1 MKMVLEYELKMR
13 IVRSLQTLADTIR
26 ELYPDQ
32 EFVEMYDI
40 ENKLAE
46 ANDIVYELTKGE

>member
-1 MKMVLEYELKMR
+1 MKMVLESELKMR

-32 EFVEMYDI
+32 EFVVMYDI
-40 ENKLAE
+40 ENKLVE
-46 ANDIVYELTKGE
+46 ANDIVYQLTKGE

>member
-1 MKMVLEYELKMR
+1 MSD
-13 IVRSLQTLADTIR
+13 VRSLQTLADTIR

-32 EFVEMYDI
+32 EFVVMYDI

-46 ANDIVYELTKGE
+46 ADEVVYQLTKGE

>member
-1 MKMVLEYELKMR
+1 MKMVLESELKIR

-32 EFVEMYDI
+32 EFVVMYDI

-46 ANDIVYELTKGE
+46 ANEMVYQLTKGE

>member
-1 MKMVLEYELKMR
+1 MVLESELKMR
-13 IVRSLQTLADTIR
+13 IVRSLQTLTDTIR

>member
-1 MKMVLEYELKMR
+1 MKMVLESELKMR

>member
-1 MKMVLEYELKMR
+1 MVLESELKMR

-32 EFVEMYDI
+32 EFVVMYGI

-46 ANDIVYELTKGE
+46 ANDIVYQLTKGE